1 MVACIIADKE
11 NTRNTAEWK
20 TQIFSI
26 SKWKTKIP
34 TAQVYPKQQT
44 RVTASQLFWSL
55 ALPASLE
62 RQH

>member
-44 RVTASQLFWSL
+44 RVTA
-55 ALPASLE
+55 LPASLE